1 MFFFFFV
8 RLAIHLYSTLSPIR
22 EGSGEQ
28 FHSRLNKCLL
38 TAIDDLPLAVSVAK
52 VHIFWGNSKEF
63 QVIPLNGYHCPDRI
77 ANGFNL
83 PAALSD
89 ALVCQR

>member
-1 MFFFFFV
+1 MFFSLYGLPCTFFPPFP
-8 RLAIHLYSTLSPIR
+8 PIR

-63 QVIPLNGYHCPDRI
+63 QVIPLNGCHCPDRI